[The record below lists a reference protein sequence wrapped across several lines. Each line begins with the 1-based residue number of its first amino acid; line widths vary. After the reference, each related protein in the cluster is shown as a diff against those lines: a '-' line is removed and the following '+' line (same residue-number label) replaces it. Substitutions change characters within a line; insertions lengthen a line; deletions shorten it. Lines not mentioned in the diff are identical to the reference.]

1 MDLTRAIQGGMTLAG
16 AFGNGDD
23 AYQRQMSQTAQM
35 EGLLAQA
42 RMRRDQ
48 ERARAELGD
57 SLRALGHPE
66 ELATLFR
73 AGVDPR
79 QASGHSGDM
88 QIQDFRQGA
97 LNQGLAGNLPGA
109 NAYLAAI
116 AGKPLELTDI
126 RGQNIVNP
134 YDRDGWR
141 GTTEIGQSQIGF
153 NAARALAEKA
163 QASAANALAGQ
174 RHAQTLNANA
184 EHAAKLN
191 GSWNPSARTPGNW
204 TEPSADLLYR
214 VFGGTDENGNP
225 HIDPKRE
232 ADFAA
237 WRRAHPEYTN
247 GNEAFNA
254 YRNEYHI
261 RPQGGSRL
269 NLITGQQPYI
279 ESQVTQGQQTPGKV
293 AATPPEPK
301 TDQDRRE
308 LLDAARNALRQG
320 GDPARIEAV
329 LAQYGF
335 SLDDLGAF

>member
-57 SLRALGHPE
+57 SLRALGHDPA
-66 ELATLFR
+66 LATVFR
-73 AGVDPR
+73 AGINPT
-79 QASGHSGDM
+79 QASGYSGDM

-97 LNQGLAGNLPGA
+97 LNQGLAGNLQNA

-116 AGKPLELTDI
+116 NGKPLELTAI
-126 RGQNIVNP
+126 QGQNIVNP
-134 YDRDGWR
+134 YDQDGWR
-141 GTTEIGQSQIGF
+141 GTTAIGQSQIGF
-153 NAARALAEKA
+153 NAA

-174 RHAQTLNANA
+174 RHAQTRNANA

-191 GSWNPSARTPGNW
+191 GNWNPSARAPGNW
-204 TEPSADLLYR
+204 SEPSADVLYR
-214 VFGGTDENGNP
+214 AFGGTDDMGNP
-225 HIDPKRE
+225 RLDPQRE
-232 ADFAA
+232 ADFTA

-247 GNEAFNA
+247 GNEALNM
-254 YRNEYHI
+254 YRVEHHI
-261 RPQGGSRL
+261 RPQGRSQGIHLIDGS
-269 NLITGQQPYI
+269 QPHI
-279 ESQVTQGQQTPGKV
+279 ESQVTQGQQIPGAV
-293 AATPPEPK
+293 AQGPPEPQN
-301 TDQDRRE
+301 DQERRE
-308 LLDAARNALRQG
+308 LLMAAKNALDKG
-320 GDPARIEAV
+320 GNRALIEAT

-335 SLDDLGAF
+335 SLADVEAF